1 MNLILIAVGLGV
13 SVVITAMVRRRRG
26 HGRQSDLGFV
36 SDQWVA
42 EHRLSQQHDASR

>member
-13 SVVITAMVRRRRG
+13 SIVIAAMVRRRGR
-26 HGRQSDLGFV
+26 GRQSDLGFV